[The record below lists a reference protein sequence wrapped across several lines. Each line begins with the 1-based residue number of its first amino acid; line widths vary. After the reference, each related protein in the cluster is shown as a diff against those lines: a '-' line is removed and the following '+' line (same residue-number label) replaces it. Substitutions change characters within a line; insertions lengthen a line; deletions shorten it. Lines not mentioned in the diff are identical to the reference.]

1 MGWGD
6 GAGKRNENGFRDGMK
21 IKIMIF
27 PVKYDKFT
35 GFFDKF
41 LKISDYAN
49 DCNKR
54 SYHINLSVPHSDMAQ
69 KKVFLETAHLPASAC
84 ISSRTASRRQ
94 SLIQQSALTPAF
106 ARHCPPLRTRSGY
119 APGAQARTPV
129 DRERHPF
136 FGRAAR
142 GCGAMRS
149 WNRLPSLEIG
159 GPFLEERGGALDLV
173 LGRHQ
178 AGLAEPLGHHAGLG
192 AEF

>member
-6 GAGKRNENGFRDGMK
+6 GAGKRDENGFRDGMK

-41 LKISDYAN
+41 LKISDYAS

-54 SYHINLSVPHSDMAQ
+54 SYHRNLSVPHSDMAQ
-69 KKVFLETAHLPASAC
+69 KKVFLETPHLRASAC

-94 SLIQQSALTPAF
+94 SLIHPSALTPAF
-106 ARHCPPLRTRSGY
+106 ARKRPQLRTRSGY
-119 APGAQARTPV
+119 APGAQARTTV
-129 DRERHPF
+129 DRERHPS
-136 FGRAAR
+136 FGRAAP

-178 AGLAEPLGHHAGLG
+178 AGLAEALGHHAGLG